1 MRWYESNGDAPEARD
16 REHTRDSSTVF
27 DNWYD
32 GTNATM
38 EVVASKQFYVRY
50 NLVTRDRYEEDMEK
64 MKAFRKLM
72 EQSYVTR
79 YRTLVSHNNGG
90 KNTVNPDRY
99 QMKVDVFDV
108 QPDFIVP
115 ENTILRNG
123 VINGVVFV

>member
-1 MRWYESNGDAPEARD
+1 
-16 REHTRDSSTVF
+16 
-27 DNWYD
+27 
-32 GTNATM
+32 
-38 EVVASKQFYVRY
+38 
-50 NLVTRDRYEEDMEK
+50 MEK

-79 YRTLVSHNNGG
+79 QRTLVSHNNGG

-108 QPDFIVP
+108 QPDFIVQ